1 MKIGRY
7 LKVIFYNKGFTILEV
22 IISIV
27 ILSTGILSVTNMQM
41 TSYKIN
47 FSSNKVTT
55 ATFIAQ
61 SLIEELMSLKFENSM
76 LDDFTEENIFTSYEY
91 NANLNEFPKTS
102 YEYDLYKGF
111 NLRWEVDNKSN
122 STKTIHVIVTWQ
134 EANGEKELIF
144 PLQRS
149 IQQSIE

>member
-1 MKIGRY
+1 MKTGRY
-7 LKVIFYNKGFTILEV
+7 VKVAFNNKGFTLLEV

-27 ILSTGILSVTNMQM
+27 ILSIGILSVTNMQM

-47 FSSNKVTT
+47 FSSNKLTN

-61 SLIEELMSLKFENSM
+61 SLIEELMSLRFESSM
-76 LDDFTEENIFTSYEY
+76 LYDSTKENTFTSYEY
-91 NANLNEFPKTS
+91 STNLNEFPKTS

-122 STKTIHVIVTWQ
+122 GTKTIHVITTWQ
-134 EANGEKELIF
+134 EGNGKKELIF